1 MMKNGEIPK
10 SFIDNIQRNTLMI
23 RQQKLTKGA
32 FESLIEAFQL
42 FGPKLT
48 KIILDTNQFTD
59 SHCTRILNAVIE

>member
-32 FESLIEAFQL
+32 FESLIEAFKL

-48 KIILDTNQFTD
+48 KIILDTN
-59 SHCTRILNAVIE
+59 